1 MSDNELEKF
10 TNWHRLNDGY
20 IFVKPTEPSK
30 INPIGFIQD
39 IEEHA

>member
-10 TNWHRLNDGY
+10 ANWHRLNDGY
-20 IFVKPTEPSK
+20 IFVKPTEPPN

-39 IEEHA
+39 GE